1 MTAPNHSDFQD
12 GNLDKVL
19 EIINQLARKSA
30 SGDYIYRGEPDHY
43 DKVSSSLYRKLTE
56 QFRVQG
62 IIDVSEI
69 PVEDIQ
75 AWILHESEKF
85 TASNSEIEQSE
96 ILILSQLQHYGGE
109 TNLID
114 FTTDYLTALF
124 FACDGEID
132 KDGRVIFLSKSGDM
146 SNHITR
152 PSHPTNR
159 VIAQKSI
166 FVRPPKGY
174 IEPDDTIPIPHKLKQ
189 PILSYL
195 RICHGIS
202 TESIYN
208 DFHGF
213 IRVQAL
219 HQQAYVKFYAGMIF
233 RSNKEYEQAIAHCT
247 EALRINP
254 QMAVAYNELGN
265 IYAEMGDHDTAIQNY
280 SKAIDLKPD
289 YAGAY
294 NNRGN
299 IYADTGEYGT
309 ALLNYGKAID
319 LDPNYAAAYNN
330 RGSVYADTGEYGT
343 ALLNY
348 GKAIDLDP
356 NYAAAYNNRGSVYA
370 DTGEYDLAIQDYSKA
385 IDLDPNYAAA
395 YHNLGNVYAATE
407 NYDLAIQNYSKAIDL
422 DPDDPDFYFKRG
434 TAWLCLSEWENAKS
448 DLTDAISKGAD
459 IKSDFND
466 EYGSIAEFE
475 QRYSVE
481 LPEDIKVMLD

>member
-1 MTAPNHSDFQD
+1 MTAPNHSDFQE

-19 EIINQLARKSA
+19 AIVSLLARKSA
-30 SGDYIYRGEPDHY
+30 GGDYIYRGEPDHY

-69 PVEDIQ
+69 PVEYIQ
-75 AWILHESEKF
+75 DWILDEAEKF

-124 FACDGEID
+124 FACDGEIN

-146 SNHITR
+146 SKHIAR
-152 PSHPTNR
+152 SSHPANR
-159 VIAQKSI
+159 VMAQKSI

-219 HQQAYVKFYAGMIF
+219 HQQAYARLYAGIT
-233 RSNKEYEQAIAHCT
+233 C
-247 EALRINP
+247 
-254 QMAVAYNELGN
+254 
-265 IYAEMGDHDTAIQNY
+265 
-280 SKAIDLKPD
+280 
-289 YAGAY
+289 Y
-294 NNRGN
+294 NNEDLGGAIEYYNKALDFNPRMTLAFHNRGLAHFAN
-299 IYADTGEYGT
+299 NSFGFAINDFSS
-309 ALLNYGKAID
+309 ALN
-319 LDPNYAAAYNN
+319 LDPNNPVVYYN
-330 RGSVYADTGEYGT
+330 RGLAYYINNDLELAINNFNK
-343 ALLNY
+343 ALE
-348 GKAIDLDP
+348 LDP
-356 NYAAAYNNRGSVYA
+356 GDIFAYYIRGDAYSEK
-370 DTGEYDLAIQDYSKA
+370 GEYDLAIQDYSMA
-385 IDLDPNYAAA
+385 LELN
-395 YHNLGNVYAATE
+395 
-407 NYDLAIQNYSKAIDL
+407 
-422 DPDDPDFYFKRG
+422 PDDADAYYYRG
-434 TAWLCLSEWENAKS
+434 VAWLFLSEWEYAES
-448 DLTDAISKGAD
+448 DLVNAMNIGAD
-459 IKSDFND
+459 IKSDFNE
-466 EYGSIAEFE
+466 EYGSVAEFE
-475 QRYSVE
+475 QHYDVE
-481 LPEDIKVMLD
+481 LPEDIKAMLA